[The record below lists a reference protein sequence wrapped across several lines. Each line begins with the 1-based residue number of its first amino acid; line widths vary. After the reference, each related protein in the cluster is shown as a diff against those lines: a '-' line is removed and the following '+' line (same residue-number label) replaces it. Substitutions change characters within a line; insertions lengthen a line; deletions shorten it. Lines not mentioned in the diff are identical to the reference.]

1 MKDVFTWVS
10 LVTGIL
16 PGMAL
21 ILNGFGTPEDL
32 RQPFGVIAAVCG
44 FVAFGV
50 VLLIKES
57 IKRRSKKTMALLI
70 IAFGLAGLVSLCSY
84 WIVLNQCVF
93 QAPQHSP
100 AFYPLW
106 LDGSGKESVE
116 RAGGRMA
123 YYERYGPGAVSKLLE
138 GQTDQINRTKFLLLS
153 LVSIASLSLPVSS
166 GIGSAFSENRLIGHS
181 LSNGITPAPRR
192 APSKKGSVNRIS
204 RKKSESD

>member
-10 LVTGIL
+10 LITGIL

-32 RQPFGVIAAVCG
+32 RQPFGIIAAVCG

-57 IKRRSKKTMALLI
+57 IKRASKKALALLVV
-70 IAFGLAGLVSLCSY
+70 AFGLVGLLSLCSY

-93 QAPQHSP
+93 HEPQRSP

-106 LDGSGKESVE
+106 LDG
-116 RAGGRMA
+116 
-123 YYERYGPGAVSKLLE
+123 
-138 GQTDQINRTKFLLLS
+138 
-153 LVSIASLSLPVSS
+153 
-166 GIGSAFSENRLIGHS
+166 
-181 LSNGITPAPRR
+181 
-192 APSKKGSVNRIS
+192 
-204 RKKSESD
+204 